1 MQSAEPK
8 NQKSCLVATLSRY
21 TSAVRNMEHTIMLPS
36 LLRDVPPK
44 EPEDTFAAEG
54 NNKDLYEYY
63 LMLKS
68 VRNVVESGLM
78 PPDER
83 KALSVPLETLEDSDP
98 ETLFH
103 FHLTGLF
110 SVLNNL
116 TTSSHVLTRRYKEVI
131 GLSN

>member
-1 MQSAEPK
+1 MQSAELK

-21 TSAVRNMEHTIMLPS
+21 TSAVSNMEHTIMLPS
-36 LLRDVPPK
+36 LLRDVR
-44 EPEDTFAAEG
+44 PEDTFAADG
-54 NNKDLYEYY
+54 DNKDLYEYY

-83 KALSVPLETLEDSDP
+83 KALSVPLETLEDLDP

-116 TTSSHVLTRRYKEVI
+116 TTSSHMLTRLYNEVI